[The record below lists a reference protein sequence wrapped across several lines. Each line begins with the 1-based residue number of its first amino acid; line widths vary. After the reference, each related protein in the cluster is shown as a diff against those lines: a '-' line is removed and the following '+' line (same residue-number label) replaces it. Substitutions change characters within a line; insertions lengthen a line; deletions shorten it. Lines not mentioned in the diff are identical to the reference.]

1 MNTTRCYQTKNKRE
15 LLDSRL
21 LKIEV
26 DVEGKLYGNSGMG
39 IRTPQLMYCGATSGS
54 FQVNIQYSSTLFQ

>member
-54 FQVNIQYSSTLFQ
+54 VFFYSVSVDTPY